1 MKNKAS
7 VALFVLF
14 ILLVLPLR
22 ASSQTNNK
30 NIKLGT
36 LTILQPLMSVLGEGL
51 EKKGYNV
58 EVVLFD
64 ANNMPA
70 IATKDGDIDGFMH
83 NHVLW
88 IDTFNKEQKSNL
100 EMLKPYLFYYRMAL
114 YSLKHENVQEFPD
127 GATIA
132 VGNDPTNLE
141 NSLLFLQGL
150 KLLKLGPKNDTFY
163 NVLDIIENPK
173 KIILRET
180 EISTT
185 ARSITDADAV
195 ICPAIRVKVAGIDP
209 NSFLA
214 EDPASR
220 STAVGITIDSK
231 NKNEKWVNDAM
242 TILKSDRVKN
252 LFNDQYAGALVLF
265 E

>member
-1 MKNKAS
+1 MKKKALIVLVVL
-7 VALFVLF
+7 VAML
-14 ILLVLPLR
+14 ILPLN
-22 ASSQTNNK
+22 ASTQTTSK
-30 NIKLGT
+30 EIKLGT
-36 LTILQPLMSVLGEGL
+36 LTILQPLMNIVGAEL
-51 EKKGYNV
+51 EKKGYKV
-58 EVVLFD
+58 KVILFD

-114 YSLKHENVQEFPD
+114 YSLKHKNLQGFPV

-132 VGNDPTNLE
+132 IGNDPTNLE

-150 KLLKLGPKNDTFY
+150 NLLKLGPKNDNFY
-163 NVLDIIENPK
+163 TVLDITENPK
-173 KIILRET
+173 NIKLRET

-209 NSFLA
+209 NSFIA
-214 EDPASR
+214 EDPASK
-220 STAVGITIDSK
+220 STAVGLTIDSK

-242 TILKSDRVKN
+242 AILKSDHVKN